1 MNKFLKGMF
10 ERYPMLSENEDS
22 IKISYD
28 LIKTSFENKG
38 TLFTCGNGGSASD
51 GEHIVGEL
59 LKGFLKKRPL
69 EDNIKKNFINEF
81 GESGIEIGQKL
92 QGGLK
97 AISLNSHP
105 AFGSAFLNDVD
116 GKFIY
121 AQQLYAL
128 GSAGDVFLGISCS
141 GNAQNVFN
149 AIMVAKIKGIKT
161 ILLTGAGGGKCCEI
175 ADCII
180 AVPSRETFIIQE
192 YHLPIYHT
200 LCMMLEDY
208 FYER

>member
-1 MNKFLKGMF
+1 MNNFLKNMF
-10 ERYPMLSENEDS
+10 ERYPMLSKIEDS
-22 IKISYD
+22 IKISFE
-28 LIKTSFENKG
+28 LIKNSFENKG

-69 EDNIKKNFINEF
+69 ADNIKENFIEKF
-81 GESGIEIGQKL
+81 GEAGREIGQNL

-116 GKFIY
+116 GKLIY
-121 AQQLYAL
+121 AQQLYGL
-128 GSAGDVFLGISCS
+128 GSKGDVLLGITCS
-141 GNAQNVFN
+141 GNAQNVYN
-149 AIMVAKIKGIKT
+149 AIMVAKVKGIKT
-161 ILLTGAGGGKCCEI
+161 ILLTGECAGKCCEI

-180 AVPSRETFIIQE
+180 SAPSKETFIIQE

-208 FYER
+208 FYDK

>member
-1 MNKFLKGMF
+1 MNKFLKNMF
-10 ERYPMLSENEDS
+10 ERYPMLSKTEDS
-22 IKISYD
+22 IQTSYE
-28 LIKTSFENKG
+28 LIKNSFKNRG

-69 EDNIKKNFINEF
+69 EDNTKTDFLTEF
-81 GESGIEIGQKL
+81 GEAGRELGQKL

-105 AFGSAFLNDVD
+105 AFCSAFLNDVD
-116 GKFIY
+116 GKLIY

-128 GSAGDVFLGISCS
+128 GSKGDVLLGISCS

-161 ILLTGAGGGKCCEI
+161 ILLTGDGAGKCCEI

-180 AVPSRETFIIQE
+180 NVPSRETFIIQE

-208 FYER
+208 FYDK